1 MTEKG
6 NFAPPYRVGIGYD
19 IHRLVPERKLILAGI
34 EIPCELGLS
43 GHSDADV
50 VLHAVTDAL
59 LGASAL
65 GDIGEMFPDTDPAY
79 KDADS
84 AKLLTQALTQVH
96 TAGFTPV
103 NLDTIIIAEKPKLT
117 PYKTRMRRHLAQ
129 LLNLDET
136 AVNLK
141 AKTNEG
147 MGDIGN
153 GDAIAAQAVVL
164 LTKNNDVRQ

>member
-1 MTEKG
+1 MTE
-6 NFAPPYRVGIGYD
+6 NVQIAQPQRIGIGYD
-19 IHRLVPERKLILAGI
+19 IHRLIPDRKLILAGV

-59 LGASAL
+59 LGAAGL
-65 GDIGEMFPDTDPAY
+65 GDIGEMFPDTNPDY

-84 AKLLTQALTQVH
+84 AKLLIHALAQIN

-117 PYKTRMRRHLAQ
+117 TYKPQMRRRLAQ
-129 LLNLDET
+129 LLKLDENEI
-136 AVNLK
+136 NLK

-147 MGDIGN
+147 LGPIGA
-153 GDAIAAQAVVL
+153 GQAIAANAVVL
-164 LTKNNDVRQ
+164 ITKTNYVR

>member
-1 MTEKG
+1 MTENVKIVQ
-6 NFAPPYRVGIGYD
+6 PHRVGIGYD
-19 IHRLVPERKLILAGI
+19 IHRLIPDQKLILAGV
-34 EIPCELGLS
+34 EIPCEMGLS

-59 LGASAL
+59 LGAAGL

-84 AKLLTQALTQVH
+84 AQLLTQALAH
-96 TAGFTPV
+96 INAAGFTPV

-117 PYKTRMRRHLAQ
+117 ACKPQMRRRLAQ
-129 LLNLDET
+129 LLNLDES

-147 MGDIGN
+147 LGDIGTSQ
-153 GDAIAAQAVVL
+153 AIASYAVVL
-164 LTKNNDVRQ
+164 LTKTDDIR